1 MAFINRFSTVTRGGI
16 SFIGN
21 TLGLS
26 KQSDTLNPGTQDSI
40 GAFTT
45 PSGTFSV
52 SPDATTSETF
62 SIPNG
67 QSALGFYVRTANV
80 TATENIN
87 VDNFSTSNFA
97 IQQPDGSTT
106 PASSTSNT
114 VTTNIVIEPN
124 PPTPCIIVFEC
135 KCRSCCQPSYCG
147 CDCHGC
153 QCDRCKDCWKENC
166 KKDCFDRCKD
176 KWLGKYPNDK
186 KCNRPIPSY
195 TKCCQCKCRFRLKCC
210 KDKNLNNL
218 FDGISTLLNGIDQN
232 TSTGLNYRTQTKFNI
247 HSNCDRNIRRR
258 NRY

>member
-26 KQSDTLNPGTQDSI
+26 KQPDTLNPGTQGSI

-67 QSALGFYVRTANV
+67 QSTLGFYVRTANV
-80 TATENIN
+80 PATENIN

-114 VTTNIVIEPN
+114 VTTNLVIEPN

-147 CDCHGC
+147 CDCHRC

-166 KKDCFDRCKD
+166 KRDCFDRCKD
-176 KWLGKYPNDK
+176 KWHGKCPNDK
-186 KCNRPIPSY
+186 KDIRPIPSY
-195 TKCCQCKCRFRLKCC
+195 TKCCQCKCRFGLKCY

>member
-153 QCDRCKDCWKENC
+153 RCDRCKDCWKENC
-166 KKDCFDRCKD
+166 RKDCFDRCKD
-176 KWLGKYPNDK
+176 KRHGKCPNDK

-218 FDGISTLLNGIDQN
+218 FEGISTLLNGIDQN

-247 HSNCDRNIRRR
+247 HSNCDRNVRRR

>member
-1 MAFINRFSTVTRGGI
+1 MAFIKRFSSVTGGGI

-26 KQSDTLNPGTQDSI
+26 KQFDTLNPGTQDSI

-153 QCDRCKDCWKENC
+153 RCDRCKDCWKENC

-247 HSNCDRNIRRR
+247 HSNCDRNVRRR

>member
-26 KQSDTLNPGTQDSI
+26 KQSDTLNPGTQGSI

-67 QSALGFYVRTANV
+67 QSTLGFYVRTANV
-80 TATENIN
+80 TATENMN

-153 QCDRCKDCWKENC
+153 RCDRCKDCWKENC

-186 KCNRPIPSY
+186 KCNQPIPSY